1 MRRSGA
7 PPTARWPAGGVGG
20 GTAVTVLLP
29 LTDEI
34 GIARYLARVEAQ
46 VRARTGSSLGDS
58 GVEVVYRAS
67 IDDQSG
73 DQVLRDLQLSAPWRA
88 APAPADCVRLMTT
101 RARDI
106 ARG

>member
-1 MRRSGA
+1 M
-7 PPTARWPAGGVGG
+7 
-20 GTAVTVLLP
+20 LLP

-58 GVEVVYRAS
+58 GIEVVYRAS
-67 IDDQSG
+67 VDDQSG
-73 DQVLRDLQLSAPWRA
+73 DKMLRDLQLPAASAA
-88 APAPADCVRLMTT
+88 TDDDT

>member
-1 MRRSGA
+1 
-7 PPTARWPAGGVGG
+7 
-20 GTAVTVLLP
+20 LP

-58 GVEVVYRAS
+58 GIEVVYRAS
-67 IDDQSG
+67 VDDQNG
-73 DQVLRDLQLSAPWRA
+73 GKMLRDLQLPAASAA
-88 APAPADCVRLMTT
+88 SDDDT
-101 RARDI
+101 RTRDI